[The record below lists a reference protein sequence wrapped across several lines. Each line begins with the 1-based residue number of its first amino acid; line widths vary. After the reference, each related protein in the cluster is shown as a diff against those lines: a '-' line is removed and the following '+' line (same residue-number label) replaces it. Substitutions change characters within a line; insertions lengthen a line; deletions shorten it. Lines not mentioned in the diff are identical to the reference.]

1 MTKGRNEGAVS
12 SAAAAIRTIA
22 ADGYLAYIEWPVFL
36 AHRLKQVQQHL
47 TVMAAPESTEE
58 PIGMTSAQAATAEP
72 KPAFTGVKKL
82 GGLAQKPTAAK
93 AKPADS
99 GVEGELM
106 RLLEGFD
113 MQGENK

>member
-1 MTKGRNEGAVS
+1 MPKGRNDGAVS
-12 SAAAAIRTIA
+12 SAAAVMRTIA

-47 TVMAAPESTEE
+47 TVTAAPENTDE
-58 PIGMTSAQAATAEP
+58 PTGAASVPAEVAEP
-72 KPAFTGVKKL
+72 KPAFTGVKPL
-82 GGLAQKPTAAK
+82 GGLAKKASVPK
-93 AKPADS
+93 AKPADA

-113 MQGENK
+113 MQGEK

>member
-1 MTKGRNEGAVS
+1 MPKGRNDGAVS
-12 SAAAAIRTIA
+12 SAAAAMRTIA

-47 TVMAAPESTEE
+47 TVTAAPETTDNPPVSAKQPEAAIPET
-58 PIGMTSAQAATAEP
+58 PSFTSL
-72 KPAFTGVKKL
+72 KPL
-82 GGLAQKPTAAK
+82 GGLAKKPSVPK
-93 AKPADS
+93 AKPADA

-113 MQGENK
+113 MQGEK